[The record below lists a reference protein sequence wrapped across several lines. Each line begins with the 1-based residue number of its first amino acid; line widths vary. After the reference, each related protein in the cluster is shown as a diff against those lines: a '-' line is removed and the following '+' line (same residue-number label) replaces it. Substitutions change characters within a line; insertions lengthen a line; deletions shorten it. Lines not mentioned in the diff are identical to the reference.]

1 MLIGQRVEA
10 MQVLGNESL
19 RDQQYISRGRNVRRG
34 DANEIQDAER
44 MHQIAADADV
54 EKDAVR
60 IQVERWK

>member
-10 MQVLGNESL
+10 LRVLGNESF